1 MTETKAMFL
10 FALFSLVFSATLF
23 VVGILDAFSG
33 AALGYVI
40 GGIFFPWAAIRI
52 QHVWKGLSPA
62 ERTQDYSFSEV
73 RRFFM
78 VSAIFTSTAIIPHYL
93 MVLWGADI
101 KLITIVNWLS
111 HVLLTLQIILGAR
124 MVVSLYNHRWVSSVT
139 VGLAFL
145 GILSLLVNVMFPDVF
160 VHIQGSRYPLLQPS
174 QQFSFFQQ
182 ALIFFGITLPSI
194 NLLIQAI
201 RVRAETRVKRTAAL
215 LGGGFLLGVLTAVV
229 IDYGTG
235 LFAAVAVIILVT
247 LYPFTVSL
255 AGIRMAQ
262 ERRERT
268 MRS

>member
-1 MTETKAMFL
+1 MSETKLITLTAI
-10 FALFSLVFSATLF
+10 ASLVLSGTLIAL
-23 VVGILDAFSG
+23 GILDAFFG

-52 QHVWKGLSPA
+52 QQVWKKLSPA
-62 ERTQDYSFSEV
+62 ERMEDRSFNEV
-73 RRFFM
+73 RRFFI
-78 VSAIFTSTAIIPHYL
+78 VSAIFTSTAIIPHFL
-93 MVLWGADI
+93 LVLAGADI

-124 MVVSLYNHRWVSSVT
+124 MVVALYNYRWVSSVT
-139 VGLAFL
+139 VGLTML
-145 GILSLLVNVMFPDVF
+145 GVASLLANVMYPDSFVF
-160 VHIQGSRYPLLQPS
+160 VEGSVYPLLQPS
-174 QQFSFFQQ
+174 QLFSFFQQ
-182 ALIFFGITLPSI
+182 ALILFGITIPSI
-194 NLLIQAI
+194 NLLVQAA
-201 RVRAETRVKRTAAL
+201 RVPAESRVKWTARL
-215 LGGGFLLGVLTAVV
+215 MGGGFLLGVLTAIV

-235 LFAAVAVIILVT
+235 LFAAVAIIILVT